1 MKTIKLSVIFFVG
14 ILVTSLGSCECFRK
28 KNIKPSK
35 IVENT
40 DLLKGKTFKAY
51 QVKEGNVIVYKD
63 GATNN
68 IIPGYSQFR
77 LTLDID
83 SRPVQIVQLIEFTGE
98 RFNGRWELT
107 GEETGKQILKLTA
120 LTPRPTNTNG
130 VIDFEVKEITAA
142 KLLLN
147 SLKDNP
153 KTGGTINEYL
163 LIPE

>member
-51 QVKEGNVIVYKD
+51 QVKEGSMIVYKD

-77 LTLDID
+77 LKLEID
-83 SRPVQIVQLIEFTGE
+83 DRPVKVAILTEFTGE
-98 RFNGRWELT
+98 TFNGRWDLT
-107 GEETGKQILKLTA
+107 EDDTGKQTLKLIA
-120 LTPRPTNTNG
+120 LIPQPTNTNG
-130 VIDFEVKEITAA
+130 TIEFEVKMITS
-142 KLLLN
+142 KELQLN